1 MPKRAVLICNGSLD
15 TKWLYSNIR
24 KGDFIIAV
32 DGGANKLLKTSYVP
46 SIVIGDMDSITKK
59 AAKKFKS
66 SQFIRFAREKALLDL
81 ELGINYCIENKF
93 SEILILGALG
103 NRADMALTNV
113 FLLSQIPPNINSKI
127 VHENQE
133 IFLVPKKFSINGT
146 PGEVISL
153 FPIGGDVSGLTL
165 QGFKYNLNNYD
176 LRFGIGIG
184 LSNEFKSKKA
194 SISFKDGMLVC
205 VHFHKWL

>member
-1 MPKRAVLICNGSLD
+1 MKRAVLICNGSLD
-15 TKWLYSNIR
+15 TKWLYSNIQ

-32 DGGANKLLKTSYVP
+32 DGGANKLVKTSFVP
-46 SIVIGDMDSITKK
+46 DVIIGDMDSITKS
-59 AAKKFKS
+59 AAKKFRAS
-66 SQFIRFAREKALLDL
+66 EFIKFPREKDSLDL
-81 ELGINYCIENKF
+81 ELGLRYCFDKKF
-93 SEILILGALG
+93 TEILVLGALG

-113 FLLSQIPPNINSKI
+113 FLLSQVPQGTSARI

-133 IFLVPKKFSINGT
+133 IFLVPKNFVIEGI
-146 PGEVISL
+146 PGEVVSF
-153 FPIGGDVSGLTL
+153 FPIGGDAKGLTL
-165 QGFKYNLNNYD
+165 KGFKYELDNYD

-194 SISFKDGMLVC
+194 SISFKDGLVLC